1 MLNPTKNE
9 LTELITSEL
18 ERLIPNAEIEGEM
31 TKDDFLVLTD
41 DLAESDVLD
50 DIDDVDDLDYITEIL
65 EEEDVQM
72 FDTSHIAKILTYVIL
87 NRFT

>member
-9 LTELITSEL
+9 LTELLTNEL

-50 DIDDVDDLDYITEIL
+50 DVDDLDEVIEIL

-72 FDTSHIAKILTYVIL
+72 FDTSHIAKILTHLIL
-87 NRFT
+87 NRFA

>member
-18 ERLIPNAEIEGEM
+18 ERLIPNAEIDGKM
-31 TKDDFLVLTD
+31 TKADFLVLTD
-41 DLAESDVLD
+41 DLAESNIL
-50 DIDDVDDLDYITEIL
+50 DDVDDLDDVTEIL

-87 NRFT
+87 NRFA

>member
-50 DIDDVDDLDYITEIL
+50 DVDDLDYITEIL
-65 EEEDVQM
+65 EEDDVQM
-72 FDTSHIAKILTYVIL
+72 FDTSHIAKILTHAIL
-87 NRFT
+87 NKLA

>member
-1 MLNPTKNE
+1 MLEHATKNE
-9 LTELITSEL
+9 LTEIITREL

-41 DLAESDVLD
+41 DLTESDVLN
-50 DIDDVDDLDYITEIL
+50 DVDDLDDVTEIL

-72 FDTSHIAKILTYVIL
+72 FDTSHIAKILTHAIL
-87 NRFT
+87 NKLA

>member
-50 DIDDVDDLDYITEIL
+50 DVDDLDDATEIL

-87 NRFT
+87 NRFA